1 MIVVF
6 YYSLI
11 KSTNNKMGNQQSARE
26 RISSFSDFFK
36 EAKLDEN
43 NFIVP
48 ADGTWREKADMQMRR
63 LKVAQMVLNGDKTTN
78 KADTNQRKYTPW
90 FWVKPDTDAL
100 AGFRLAYI
108 GYGDER
114 DNTDLGAR
122 PELVDW
128 QDAVFLG
135 EKFTEECQLLAQY
148 QAMAEQELMSE
159 LRGE

>member
-63 LKVAQMVLNGDKTTN
+63 L
-78 KADTNQRKYTPW
+78 
-90 FWVKPDTDAL
+90 
-100 AGFRLAYI
+100 
-108 GYGDER
+108 
-114 DNTDLGAR
+114 
-122 PELVDW
+122 
-128 QDAVFLG
+128 
-135 EKFTEECQLLAQY
+135 
-148 QAMAEQELMSE
+148 
-159 LRGE
+159 